1 MQNPASVL
9 RGCVIEKFG
18 TVGKFADAIHWSA
31 RKASY
36 ITTGRQ
42 IMTTKEA
49 EECAEVL
56 NVDNEKDFMRIFYP
70 LLSIK
75 WTKKGA

>member
-1 MQNPASVL
+1 MQNPANVL

-18 TVGKFADAIHWSA
+18 TVGNFAKAIRWSG

-56 NVDNEKDFMRIFYP
+56 DIDNEKDFMRIFYP

>member
-1 MQNPASVL
+1 MQNPSSAF
-9 RGCVIEKFG
+9 RGKVIEVFG
-18 TVGKFADAIHWSA
+18 TVGKFASAMNWSG

-42 IMTTKEA
+42 IMTVKEA
-49 EECAEVL
+49 EDSAEVL
-56 NVDNEKDFMRIFYP
+56 GVDNADDFMRIFYP
-70 LLSIK
+70 MLSIK

>member
-18 TVGKFADAIHWSA
+18 TVGKFADAINWSG

-36 ITTGRQ
+36 VTTGRQ
-42 IMTTKEA
+42 IMTVEEA
-49 EECAEVL
+49 QKCAEVL
-56 NVDNEKDFMRIFYP
+56 GVDNAKDFMRIFYP
-70 LLSIK
+70 MLSIK

>member
-1 MQNPASVL
+1 MQNPANAL
-9 RGCVIEKFG
+9 RGRVIEIYG
-18 TVGKFADAIHWSA
+18 TVGKFADAMNWSG

-42 IMTTKEA
+42 IMTVKEA

-56 NVDNEKDFMRIFYP
+56 CVDNVDDFLRIFYP
-70 LLSIK
+70 VLSIK
-75 WTKKGA
+75 WTAKGA